1 MFREHF
7 EVPGE
12 KKVEMMFEGD
22 KVDPEGT
29 LDDLDIEEEDME
41 DEVAVEMYIR

>member
-1 MFREHF
+1 MPQATR
-7 EVPGE
+7 
-12 KKVEMMFEGD
+12 VEMMFEGD

-29 LDDLDIEEEDME
+29 LEDLDIEDDEE